1 VAVSVQDAIVDKLS
15 TALLPVHL
23 EVDNE
28 SHQHS
33 VPAGSETH
41 FKVIVVSAGFEGMS
55 RVARHRR
62 VHGLLAE
69 ELSGGVHALSVIAKT
84 PGEWAASNDV
94 PASPQCLGGSKAG

>member
-1 VAVSVQDAIVDKLS
+1 MTVQEAIVEKLS
-15 TALLPVHL
+15 SALSPLHL

-28 SHQHS
+28 SHMHS

-41 FKVIVVSAGFEGMS
+41 FKVVVVSAGFEGLS

-62 VHGLLAE
+62 VHGVLAD
-69 ELSGGVHALSVIAKT
+69 ELTGGVHALSVVAKT
-84 PGEWAASNDV
+84 PAEWAASSDV